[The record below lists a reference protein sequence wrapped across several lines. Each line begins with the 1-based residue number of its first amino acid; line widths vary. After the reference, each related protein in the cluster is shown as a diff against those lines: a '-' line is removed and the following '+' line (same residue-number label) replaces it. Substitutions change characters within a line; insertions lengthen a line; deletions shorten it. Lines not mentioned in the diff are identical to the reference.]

1 MAKKA
6 AEQQKSALGLL
17 TSRLASSLD
26 DGTPRGRL
34 ASQQFR
40 ELAPL
45 VSAVVGKHC
54 HGHALRLQAAYTSH
68 DPQCQPAEHR
78 DNVVSCGGTVFLAD
92 FHTLLRRAGFRLC
105 SREDEVAALHG
116 HFGNEQMWNVPVNI
130 S

>member
-1 MAKKA
+1 MPVVTAVPPRPTTRTKRLMPRVASAARALLKRLGLRSESVAKKA

-54 HGHALRLQAAYTSH
+54 HGHALRLQAARGWRKRIARRPPGTS
-68 DPQCQPAEHR
+68 PPP
-78 DNVVSCGGTVFLAD
+78 FM
-92 FHTLLRRAGFRLC
+92 
-105 SREDEVAALHG
+105 REREV
-116 HFGNEQMWNVPVNI
+116 
-130 S
+130 